1 MTKVMGRMLAA
12 HSRCEPI
19 CLQGCYEHHL
29 AGISLDTPGQL
40 LFQAVLK
47 APGLKNCASLFCLFG
62 FLVWISRFHT
72 KKKKADLET
81 TWMWF
86 GTWKLIILMSQKK
99 KKQPN
104 ISPLP
109 CNWNG
114 TLQLVTAFHWDL
126 LTVSSVVHVL
136 QASEIELSDTVPT
149 WILLWLVTPYSPL
162 WVSATCRET
171 GSSPVPTLTDC
182 PFGFI
187 LFLDCRWGS
196 LRFYLLIPT

>member
-99 KKQPN
+99 NKQPN

-136 QASEIELSDTVPT
+136 QASEIELSDMVPT
-149 WILLWLVTPYSPL
+149 WILLW
-162 WVSATCRET
+162 
-171 GSSPVPTLTDC
+171 
-182 PFGFI
+182 
-187 LFLDCRWGS
+187 
-196 LRFYLLIPT
+196 